1 MSMRTNILTSA
12 AIAAV
17 VIAGAALSSA
27 GSAAAMPMAKSL
39 SLANATANVE
49 TVQWRGRGGWRGGGW
64 RGPGPFIGGLA
75 AGALLGGALA
85 YPGYYGYGYA
95 PAYYPPPGYYPPGYA
110 YGGDE
115 MYEGEGGGDAQA
127 YCMQR
132 FRSYNPRLG
141 TYLGNDGARHP
152 CP

>member
-1 MSMRTNILTSA
+1 MRTNIFTSS
-12 AIAAV
+12 AIAAAV
-17 VIAGAALSSA
+17 VAAAALSSA
-27 GSAAAMPMAKSL
+27 GSATAMPMAKSP
-39 SLANATANVE
+39 AFAKAAANVE
-49 TVQWRGRGGWRGGGW
+49 TVQWRGRWWLARRRLAWAGTVYRRTCRGRYRRQCVGVP
-64 RGPGPFIGGLA
+64 R
-75 AGALLGGALA
+75 LLRIRLRPRLLSA
-85 YPGYYGYGYA
+85 
-95 PAYYPPPGYYPPGYA
+95 PGYYPPGYA